1 MLDKY
6 NYLDYLFT
14 QEFMIAGVGSHIAH
28 SSKSNNNTAIIW
40 GHPAIGKTFSKK
52 NGKYGDKYIDWDDEF
67 NRKRDAWIAEHSGTV
82 AGTDEFKAARN
93 EYLINWSQHEDFKD
107 FVKQEWKRVKNKANQ
122 QNKILLASP
131 AMLLSLFPND
141 FSKVITMSDEDFIA
155 RGLARGDSNPKA
167 WKDGINARLQ
177 FISDDKKIEI

>member
-6 NYLDYLFT
+6 NSLDYLFT

-28 SSKSNNNTAIIW
+28 PSKSKNNTAIIW
-40 GHPAIGKTFSKK
+40 GHPAIGKTFSK

-82 AGTDEFKAARN
+82 VGTAEFKAARN

-122 QNKILLASP
+122 QNKMLLASP

-141 FSKVITMSDEDFIA
+141 FNKVITMSDEDFIT
-155 RGLARGDSNPKA
+155 RGLARGDSNPAA
-167 WKDGINARLQ
+167 WKQGINARLQ
-177 FISDDKKIEI
+177 FIPDTKKIQI